1 MDALSAIAFPAK
13 ARWNGSIKPID
24 DLMKGIFKRDEE
36 DHPASSRERQIVIE
50 RQAEEAE
57 EAMNLLSEKDAD
69 DLDET
74 MEEINAAVKKAA
86 KATLQ
91 DIRMMEEG
99 RCPACGQKTRQFL
112 FTSVCAS
119 CGWFSFI
126 SPEEGK
132 SIIHLKTGRNIEC
145 GTTFDTQGDYILGIT
160 DGVVRAKVTKD
171 NVQHIE
177 YVWSDEEIEKK
188 RTARAREQAGIC
200 SWCEKNLTQA
210 EEEVIVVYAA
220 FGSLPGP
227 LHILFKTLLRGVSTS
242 IPDPGAQELL
252 QPPLS
257 GLRPVRQEI
266 QWRGR
271 NPAEFS
277 WSPVSQ

>member
-1 MDALSAIAFPAK
+1 ML
-13 ARWNGSIKPID
+13 
-24 DLMKGIFKRDEE
+24 KGIFKRDDEE
-36 DHPASSRERQIVIE
+36 NPASSREKQIVIE

-57 EAMNLLSEKDAD
+57 EAMNLLGEKDTD

-74 MEEINAAVKKAA
+74 MEEINVAVKKAA
-86 KATLQ
+86 RATLQ

-99 RCPACGQKTRQFL
+99 RCPSCGHKTRQFL
-112 FTSVCAS
+112 FTSVCAG

-132 SIIHLKTGRNIEC
+132 SIIHLKTGHKIEC

-160 DGVVRAKVTKD
+160 DGVVRTKVTKD

-177 YVWSDEEIEKK
+177 YVWSGEEIEKK

-200 SWCEKNLTQA
+200 SWCEKSLTLA

-220 FGSLPGP
+220 FGSYQDRYVFCSKHCCEAFQLQYPIRIHKNCYNRPCPDCDLCIKKYSGEDE
-227 LHILFKTLLRGVSTS
+227 TLLNQLEAVN
-242 IPDPGAQELL
+242 E
-252 QPPLS
+252 
-257 GLRPVRQEI
+257 
-266 QWRGR
+266 
-271 NPAEFS
+271 
-277 WSPVSQ
+277 

>member
-1 MDALSAIAFPAK
+1 ML
-13 ARWNGSIKPID
+13 
-24 DLMKGIFKRDEE
+24 KGIFKRDEE
-36 DHPASSRERQIVIE
+36 DHSASAREKQIVIE
-50 RQAEEAE
+50 GQAEEVE
-57 EAMNLLSEKDAD
+57 EAMNLLTERDSN

-74 MEEINAAVKKAA
+74 MEEIDAAVRKAA
-86 KATLQ
+86 KTTLQ

-99 RCPACGQKTRQFL
+99 RCPACGQKTQQFL

-132 SIIHLKTGRNIEC
+132 SVIHLKTGRNIEC

-188 RTARAREQAGIC
+188 RSARAREQAGIC
-200 SWCEKNLTQA
+200 SWCEKNLTLA
-210 EEEVIVVYAA
+210 EEESIVVYAA
-220 FGSLPGP
+220 FGSYQDRYVFCSRHCSKAFQHQYPIRVHKNCYNRPCPDCDLCIKKFSGDDE
-227 LHILFKTLLRGVSTS
+227 TLLSQL
-242 IPDPGAQELL
+242 A
-252 QPPLS
+252 
-257 GLRPVRQEI
+257 PVNQ
-266 QWRGR
+266 
-271 NPAEFS
+271 
-277 WSPVSQ
+277 

>member
-1 MDALSAIAFPAK
+1 ML
-13 ARWNGSIKPID
+13 
-24 DLMKGIFKRDEE
+24 KGIFKRDEE
-36 DHPASSRERQIVIE
+36 ENPASSRERQIVIE
-50 RQAEEAE
+50 GQAEEAE
-57 EAMNLLSEKDAD
+57 EAMSLLGEKDSD

-74 MEEINAAVKKAA
+74 MEEISAAVKKAA
-86 KATLQ
+86 KTTLH

-99 RCPACGQKTRQFL
+99 RCPSCGNKARQFL

-132 SIIHLKTGRNIEC
+132 SIIHLKTGHDIEC

-160 DGVVRAKVTKD
+160 DGVVRAKVSKD

-188 RTARAREQAGIC
+188 RAARARVQAGIC
-200 SWCEKNLTQA
+200 SWCEKNLEQT

-220 FGSLPGP
+220 FGSYQDRFIFCSRRCGDAFQHQYPIRVHKNCYNRPCPDCDLCIKKYSGEDE
-227 LHILFKTLLRGVSTS
+227 TLLSHVESEAG
-242 IPDPGAQELL
+242 
-252 QPPLS
+252 
-257 GLRPVRQEI
+257 
-266 QWRGR
+266 
-271 NPAEFS
+271 
-277 WSPVSQ
+277 

>member
-1 MDALSAIAFPAK
+1 ML
-13 ARWNGSIKPID
+13 
-24 DLMKGIFKRDEE
+24 KGIFKRDEE

-57 EAMNLLSEKDAD
+57 EAMNLLSDKDAD

-99 RCPACGQKTRQFL
+99 RCPACGQKTQQFL

-160 DGVVRAKVTKD
+160 EGVVRAKVTKD

-188 RTARAREQAGIC
+188 RAARAREQAGIC
-200 SWCEKNLTQA
+200 SWCEKGLTQA

-220 FGSLPGP
+220 FGSFQDRYIFCSKHCSEAFQHQYPIRVHKNCYNRPCPDCDLCVKKYSGEDE
-227 LHILFKTLLRGVSTS
+227 TLLVQLESA
-242 IPDPGAQELL
+242 GA
-252 QPPLS
+252 
-257 GLRPVRQEI
+257 
-266 QWRGR
+266 
-271 NPAEFS
+271 
-277 WSPVSQ
+277 